1 MRKVEIVSVTDEHI
15 SAILRMSA
23 RQTTMSLWLPLG

>member
-15 SAILRMSA
+15 AQFSRMSA